1 MAQSVDKCAACAVG
15 IDAGA
20 TEGAQ
25 DAVLHDAAGD
35 AVSIGTH
42 KQWRRRRPGGQSP
55 AGGGALLGCGGETGA
70 AGVEIILVTSTS
82 AGSIGTRRSLPPL
95 PRT

>member
-35 AVSIGTH
+35 AVCIGTH
-42 KQWRRRRPGGQSP
+42 KQRRRRRPGGQSP
-55 AGGGALLGCGGETGA
+55 AGGGALLGCGGESGA
-70 AGVEIILVTSTS
+70 AAVEIILDDLDQ
-82 AGSIGTRRSLPPL
+82 RRFDRHPD
-95 PRT
+95 